1 MNCDK
6 NKELLEKIPH
16 RCCLNLAIVY
26 FAVIDNVDNGRGI
39 VTIYNNHLEHWKVG
53 EELLYKLAMKNTP
66 VLYPAELKPMNQVVS
81 DMILKED
88 RDIDVDTLIAHV
100 DSMNEQFPM
109 YVLTNTYRSYG
120 ASCMLYDGLMRKLAL
135 RMNTDFYIIPSS
147 VHELILIPV
156 AEDITRDDLDDM
168 IKSINSTE
176 ISKEEV
182 LSDTSYIY
190 TRENGFE

>member
-1 MNCDK
+1 
-6 NKELLEKIPH
+6 
-16 RCCLNLAIVY
+16 
-26 FAVIDNVDNGRGI
+26 
-39 VTIYNNHLEHWKVG
+39 
-53 EELLYKLAMKNTP
+53 
-66 VLYPAELKPMNQVVS
+66 
-81 DMILKED
+81 MILKED

-156 AEDITRDDLDDM
+156 AEEITRDDLDDM